1 MPYKINAPIQTN
13 LQIEINGEI
22 FTVDAGVGNF
32 QGTYRQ
38 AKIELLESFKRLQ
51 KTINA
56 EKAQAELGTFMIAL
70 LKSVFGDVQTD
81 RILDI
86 YKEDYTYMLA
96 CLLPWFNDEL
106 EPMLNKMTEEKR
118 ETYKNYAKYGKKK
131 RRWFK

>member
-1 MPYKINAPIQTN
+1 MIYEVNGPIQTKQ
-13 LQIEINGEI
+13 QIEINGEV

-32 QGTYRQ
+32 RGEYRK
-38 AKIELLESFKRLQ
+38 AKVDLLESFKRLQ

-70 LKSVFGDVQTD
+70 LKSVFGDTQAD

-86 YKEDYTYMLA
+86 YKEDYVYMLA
-96 CLLPWFNDEL
+96 CLLPWFNDIL

-118 ETYKNYAKYGKKK
+118 ETYKNYAKYGKHK